1 MWRARSCAL
10 RYITHLCVW
19 HDSFEWD
26 MLQTWMMHGTQRVWH
41 IKSQSHSCKVT
52 HTLWEGEL
60 DFCCDMLVDCNE
72 SFVCVTWLIHESDV
86 TKRGCMPLEERLGRV
101 ISRNPCVLRII
112 SVCDMTHSWV
122 WRDSERLCDCESV
135 TLTLDVTYSFMCAA
149 RIFWDCDCDVIYS
162 QSRIICVCDVIH
174 SVWRHLCVLHDSS
187 MCVTA
192 HTATHCNTLQH
203 TATQWKHNSG
213 TTRQAASM
221 YDTSLYYIY
230 ETTHLSV

>member
-10 RYITHLCVW
+10 RYITRLCVW

-41 IKSQSHSCKVT
+41 ITSQSHACKVT

-60 DFCCDMLVDCNE
+60 DFCCDMLVDRNE

-86 TKRGCMPLEERLGRV
+86 TKRGCMTLEERLGRV

-149 RIFWDCDCDVIYS
+149 RIFNDCDCDVIYS
-162 QSRIICVCDVIH
+162 QSRIICVCDVIL
-174 SVWRHLCVLHDSS
+174 SVWRHVCVLHDSS
-187 MCVTA
+187 MCDTA
-192 HTATHCNTLQH
+192 HTANHCNTLKI
-203 TATQWKHNSG
+203 TATHRKHNSG
-213 TTRQAASM
+213 TTR
-221 YDTSLYYIY
+221 
-230 ETTHLSV
+230 